1 MALLGSHLEQIT
13 LSAKSIAGLEFL
25 PPKIFSNALLKDH
38 EITTLIRDTESHERA
53 LFTLD
58 PNAVRSSRQ
67 SNATQQHGSSA
78 TRNSLFPNAHSTQQS
93 VVTRLL
99 GDDMLEEIRLS
110 SKKRD
115 GVNVEVLLRGAERL
129 CDVYAVGGAPEKI
142 RALRTRYEEVA
153 TSISTLEEKVSKQQ
167 ALLERRNKSFEVEHE
182 EHEPAG
188 LTADDAMLLT
198 EQDFQNE
205 EDEIREL
212 EARKKALEDRV
223 SGMERDLGGLL
234 R

>member
-1 MALLGSHLEQIT
+1 M
-13 LSAKSIAGLEFL
+13 
-25 PPKIFSNALLKDH
+25 KDH

-58 PNAVRSSRQ
+58 PNVVNGSRQ
-67 SNATQQHGSSA
+67 SNATQQHGTSA
-78 TRNSLFPNAHSTQQS
+78 SRTGVFPNVHSTRES
-93 VVTRLL
+93 VVSRLL
-99 GDDMLEEIRLS
+99 GNDMLQEIRQS

-115 GVNVEVLLRGAERL
+115 GVNVEVLLHGAERL

-142 RALRTRYEEVA
+142 KALRNRYEEVA
-153 TSISTLEEKVSKQQ
+153 TSISTLEEKVSRQQ
-167 ALLERRNKSFEVEHE
+167 ALLERRNKSFENEHE
-182 EHEPAG
+182 EHEPAD
-188 LTADDAMLLT
+188 LNADNTALLT

-212 EARKKALEDRV
+212 EARKKALEERV